1 MCRSKTERDTRR
13 AWLVVA
19 AITAGSGALLAGC
32 SDTYLTRRDTVA
44 LSGGDAIAGNTI
56 TQMVD
61 PWPPYSG
68 NKNIAF
74 NGEKMED
81 AVKRYRTGKVVPPE
95 DSQAPSSNVASPSQ
109 SVTQVNVGGSSSQAG
124 GAVSTTAQ

>member
-1 MCRSKTERDTRR
+1 MCRSKTEREKC
-13 AWLVVA
+13 APLVA
-19 AITAGSGALLAGC
+19 AAIALAGSAALLAGC
-32 SDTYLTRRDTVA
+32 SDIYLARRDTVGM
-44 LSGGDAIAGNTI
+44 SGGDAIAANTI

-74 NGEKMED
+74 DGEKMED

-95 DSQAPSSNVASPSQ
+95 DSQAASSNVASPSQ
-109 SVTQVNVGGSSSQAG
+109 SVTQVNVGGGSSP
-124 GAVSTTAQ
+124 TAAATSAPAQ